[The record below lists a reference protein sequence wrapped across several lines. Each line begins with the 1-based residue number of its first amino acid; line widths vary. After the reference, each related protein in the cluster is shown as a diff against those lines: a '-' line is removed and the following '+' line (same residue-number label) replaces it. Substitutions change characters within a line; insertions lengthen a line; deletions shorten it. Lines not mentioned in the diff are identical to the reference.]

1 LLVQDVQ
8 RTTGLTSPAHKE
20 VKEVAQMNTNT
31 IHKAVLIPSGFG
43 MPICGHLRKTSAFPT
58 SSAGFAT
65 TSVVREQ
72 ATAAKGD
79 MGLAYVLG
87 SNAWSPPLS

>member
-1 LLVQDVQ
+1 
-8 RTTGLTSPAHKE
+8 

-31 IHKAVLIPSGFG
+31 IQMAVQIPSGFG
-43 MPICGHLRKTSAFPT
+43 MPICGHARPKT

-65 TSVVREQ
+65 TAVVREQ
-72 ATAAKGD
+72 ATATKGD

-87 SNAWSPPLS
+87 TNAWSPPLS